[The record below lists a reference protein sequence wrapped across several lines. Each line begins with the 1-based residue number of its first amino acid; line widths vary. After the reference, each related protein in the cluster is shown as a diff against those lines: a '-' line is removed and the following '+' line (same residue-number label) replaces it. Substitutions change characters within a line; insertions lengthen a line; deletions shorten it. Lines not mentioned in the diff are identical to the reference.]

1 VDTSV
6 LINGETGTGK
16 ELIARAIHERSP
28 RRDRT
33 LVKLNCSAISAGLVE
48 SELFGHVK
56 GAFTGA
62 AERRVGR
69 FELADGGTLFLD
81 EVSELPVDT
90 QTKLLRVLQE
100 GEFEPVGSSKTIKID
115 VRVIAASN
123 RDLAADV
130 ASGRFRADLYY
141 RLNVFPIQVPPLRAR
156 AEDIPALAQYFLERF
171 ARKLG
176 KPLRAVDPETLAVLK
191 AHSWPGNIRD
201 LQNTIERA
209 VILSEG
215 DMLRVEWQL
224 TPAPQSCFTA
234 AAHGSAAAPAISA
247 PVSSGNGSAVSTLE
261 EIERQ
266 HFIQVL
272 RKTRGV
278 IEGPHGAARLLDLKP
293 STARFRIK
301 KLGIRREHY
310 ES

>member
-1 VDTSV
+1 V
-6 LINGETGTGK
+6 
-16 ELIARAIHERSP
+16 
-28 RRDRT
+28 
-33 LVKLNCSAISAGLVE
+33 
-48 SELFGHVK
+48 
-56 GAFTGA
+56 
-62 AERRVGR
+62 
-69 FELADGGTLFLD
+69 
-81 EVSELPVDT
+81 
-90 QTKLLRVLQE
+90 
-100 GEFEPVGSSKTIKID
+100 D

-123 RDLAADV
+123 RNLAGDV

-141 RLNVFPIQVPPLRAR
+141 RLNVFPIQVPPLRSR
-156 AEDIPALAQYFLERF
+156 AEDVPALAQYFLERF

-176 KPLRAVDPETLAVLK
+176 KPLRGVDPDTLAVLQ

-215 DMLRVEWQL
+215 ELLRVDWQL
-224 TPAPQSCFTA
+224 EPAPQSCFTA
-234 AAHGSAAAPAISA
+234 AAQQIAST
-247 PVSSGNGSAVSTLE
+247 PVATASSGNGAGVSTLE
-261 EIERQ
+261 EMERR

-278 IEGPHGAARLLDLKP
+278 IEGPNGAAKLLDLKP

-301 KLGIRREHY
+301 KLGITREHY

>member
-1 VDTSV
+1 
-6 LINGETGTGK
+6 
-16 ELIARAIHERSP
+16 
-28 RRDRT
+28 
-33 LVKLNCSAISAGLVE
+33 
-48 SELFGHVK
+48 
-56 GAFTGA
+56 
-62 AERRVGR
+62 
-69 FELADGGTLFLD
+69 
-81 EVSELPVDT
+81 
-90 QTKLLRVLQE
+90 
-100 GEFEPVGSSKTIKID
+100 
-115 VRVIAASN
+115 
-123 RDLAADV
+123 
-130 ASGRFRADLYY
+130 
-141 RLNVFPIQVPPLRAR
+141 LRAR

-234 AAHGSAAAPAISA
+234 AAHGTAAAPAISA

>member
-1 VDTSV
+1 
-6 LINGETGTGK
+6 
-16 ELIARAIHERSP
+16 
-28 RRDRT
+28 
-33 LVKLNCSAISAGLVE
+33 
-48 SELFGHVK
+48 
-56 GAFTGA
+56 
-62 AERRVGR
+62 
-69 FELADGGTLFLD
+69 
-81 EVSELPVDT
+81 
-90 QTKLLRVLQE
+90 
-100 GEFEPVGSSKTIKID
+100 
-115 VRVIAASN
+115 
-123 RDLAADV
+123 
-130 ASGRFRADLYY
+130 
-141 RLNVFPIQVPPLRAR
+141 
-156 AEDIPALAQYFLERF
+156 
-171 ARKLG
+171 
-176 KPLRAVDPETLAVLK
+176 
-191 AHSWPGNIRD
+191 
-201 LQNTIERA
+201 
-209 VILSEG
+209 
-215 DMLRVEWQL
+215 MLRVEWQL

>member
-1 VDTSV
+1 V

-28 RRDRT
+28 RRERT

-62 AERRVGR
+62 VERRVGR

-81 EVSELPVDT
+81 EVSELPADT
-90 QTKLLRVLQE
+90 QSKLLRVLQE
-100 GEFEPVGSSKTIKID
+100 GEFEPVGSSKTVKVD

-176 KPLRAVDPETLAVLK
+176 KPLRAVDADTLAMLQ

-215 DMLRVEWQL
+215 EMLRVEWQL
-224 TPAPQSCFTA
+224 EPGPQSCFTA
-234 AAHGSAAAPAISA
+234 VAQANTVAPAGAIG
-247 PVSSGNGSAVSTLE
+247 SSGNGAGVSTLE
-261 EIERQ
+261 EMERQ
-266 HFIQVL
+266 HFIRVL
-272 RKTRGV
+272 RRTRGV
-278 IEGPHGAARLLDLKP
+278 IEGPNGAAKLLDLKP

-301 KLGIRREHY
+301 RLGIRREHY